1 MIVGRFLVVVRIW
14 RKNWTRMDG
23 HEVLRKWYVVV
34 QEEEETVYYIPGR
47 RIVMGVML
55 HKIFNLR

>member
-1 MIVGRFLVVVRIW
+1 M
-14 RKNWTRMDG
+14 RMDG